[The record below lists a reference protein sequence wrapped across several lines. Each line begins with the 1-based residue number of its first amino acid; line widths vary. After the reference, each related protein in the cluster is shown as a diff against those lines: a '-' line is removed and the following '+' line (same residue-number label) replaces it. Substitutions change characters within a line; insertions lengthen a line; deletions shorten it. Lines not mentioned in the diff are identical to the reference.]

1 MTSVDRHPAGALQ
14 TVYIDACLARA
25 AGFTRARVV
34 APMSAEDADDDL
46 YADLVGESGA
56 AGDTVIRTQNAAL
69 KQRVRE
75 QDEALRKLAKQ
86 LRDSEALVASLR
98 AENETLERNISC
110 LYRTAVLE
118 IARKDK
124 LLAK

>member
-1 MTSVDRHPAGALQ
+1 M
-14 TVYIDACLARA
+14 
-25 AGFTRARVV
+25 GFTRARVV
-34 APMSAEDADDDL
+34 APMSAEDASDDL

-75 QDEALRKLAKQ
+75 QDEALQKLAKE

-124 LLAK
+124 MLAK

>member
-1 MTSVDRHPAGALQ
+1 MQ
-14 TVYIDACLARA
+14 
-25 AGFTRARVV
+25 
-34 APMSAEDADDDL
+34 
-46 YADLVGESGA
+46 
-56 AGDTVIRTQNAAL
+56 
-69 KQRVRE
+69 K
-75 QDEALRKLAKQ
+75 KLAKQ

>member
-1 MTSVDRHPAGALQ
+1 MRASGF
-14 TVYIDACLARA
+14 ARE
-25 AGFTRARVV
+25 RVV
-34 APMSAEDADDDL
+34 ALMSAEDADADL
-46 YADLVGESGA
+46 YADLVGESGG
-56 AGDTVIRTQNAAL
+56 AGDAVIRTQNAAL

-86 LRDSEALVASLR
+86 LTDSEALVASLR

-118 IARKDK
+118 ISRKDK
-124 LLAK
+124 LLVK

>member
-1 MTSVDRHPAGALQ
+1 MIGTGGRPSDVLCKIRVER
-14 TVYIDACLARA
+14 TV
-25 AGFTRARVV
+25 GFTRARVV

-75 QDEALRKLAKQ
+75 QDEALQKLVKQ
-86 LRDSEALVASLR
+86 LRDSETLVASLR

>member
-1 MTSVDRHPAGALQ
+1 MIGTGGRPSDVLCKIRVER
-14 TVYIDACLARA
+14 TV
-25 AGFTRARVV
+25 GFTRARVV

-86 LRDSEALVASLR
+86 LRDSETLVASLR

-118 IARKDK
+118 ISRKDK

>member
-1 MTSVDRHPAGALQ
+1 
-14 TVYIDACLARA
+14 
-25 AGFTRARVV
+25 
-34 APMSAEDADDDL
+34 MSAEDADDDL

-75 QDEALRKLAKQ
+75 QDEALQKLAKQ

-124 LLAK
+124 LLAKYSTAAFKTSKNSKKRPPKHQKHAQILEKSPTHSLR